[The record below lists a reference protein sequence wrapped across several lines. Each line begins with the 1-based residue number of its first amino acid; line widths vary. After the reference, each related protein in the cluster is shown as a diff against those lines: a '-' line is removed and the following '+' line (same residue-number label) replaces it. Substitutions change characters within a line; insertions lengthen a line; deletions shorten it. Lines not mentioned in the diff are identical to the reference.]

1 MQLSQIQI
9 TATMMDSMK
18 GVNEV
23 MGKVNKEMDVQSINQ
38 MIREFAKNSEK
49 FELQQEMVSNNLY
62 TFSFDDT

>member
-62 TFSFDDT
+62 TFC